1 MERLFNLSHNY
12 SVEALK
18 LYQILKAE
26 NNESYLGRKIMT
38 NGLELGLF
46 IRSSDLEFTAKEF
59 AQKCNSFLVE
69 MDFILNVITDAD
81 YLSEE
86 HTTNIKSIIIDI
98 KEVLAKKEEAN

>member
-1 MERLFNLSHNY
+1 MERLLNLSHDY
-12 SVEALK
+12 SVESLK
-18 LYQILKAE
+18 LYQILKVE

-81 YLSEE
+81 YLSVE
-86 HTTNIKSIIIDI
+86 HTANIKSVIINI
-98 KEVLAKKEEAN
+98 KQALAENEEVK